1 MENSTIAT
9 EKHISTIA
17 TSAECMGWCAAH
29 NGYVEHVGCLYA
41 EKDTKGVAM
50 PILRSILIH
59 NSQMMGATTN
69 LDMDS
74 LYQRD
79 HWRQMQILTKTQVVM
94 QITTIVWTATSELEL
109 MKIVTVTAEW

>member
-1 MENSTIAT
+1 MENSTIAR

-41 EKDTKGVAM
+41 EKDTKGVA
-50 PILRSILIH
+50 IH